1 MFLEQSQIHNVDS
14 KTLKAICKLE
24 SGHNAYVI
32 NVNKS
37 IFDIQRGAHW
47 FDTWI
52 GANLY
57 MDTILDP
64 LGLNYDIGICQIN
77 TQHLDRL
84 QLDNEDL
91 LDAQKNIEIAA
102 KIYRYNLT
110 QCDGNRRCALSMYN
124 TGYKNS
130 TIGMKY
136 ADKVESIMRRM

>member
-1 MFLEQSQIHNVDS
+1 MYGVDE

-24 SGHNAYVI
+24 SDHNPYVI
-32 NVNKS
+32 NVNES
-37 IFDIQRGAHW
+37 IFDIQRGSHR

-77 TQHLDRL
+77 EQHLQRL
-84 QLDNEDL
+84 QLDNEHL
-91 LDAQKNIEIAA
+91 LDAEKNIEIAA
-102 KIYRYNLT
+102 RIYRFNLKE
-110 QCDGNRRCALSMYN
+110 CEGDRRCALSMYN

-130 TIGMKY
+130 TVGMRY
-136 ADKVESIMRRM
+136 ADRVERIMRRL